1 MQLTGC
7 GWKNTYRGEGIKMRT
22 ILSAAAFAAAMGAC
36 SSASAASPPVL
47 PDAIYN
53 GQTLS
58 CSADGAFVGGCGNDV
73 LTGPGSAF
81 AESPDLRA
89 ASSIAAHGTPF
100 PIFSVWADTE
110 IPFFRPDP
118 ESSASARPGGGIQYF
133 MESYDKADPTNI
145 EDKISINM
153 KAEILYNFNVPSLG
167 VNFWG
172 VTAESILQIQ
182 NVKDPTDSIFIF
194 HQFDETSGDCVV
206 DCSLGFDLKL
216 DQDFAFRIN
225 TLYSVT
231 MVLGFNVEN
240 GCEFCSVGADGFID
254 PIFTIVSPNPD
265 ITLLFSPGIGN
276 IAAPVPE
283 FSTWA
288 MMLLGFAGLGYAGV
302 KRASKIT
309 LA

>member
-1 MQLTGC
+1 
-7 GWKNTYRGEGIKMRT
+7 MRT

-36 SSASAASPPVL
+36 ASASAASPPVL

-118 ESSASARPGGGIQYF
+118 NHLPRPDQEEGYSTLWNQ
-133 MESYDKADPTNI
+133 YDKADPTNI

-206 DCSLGFDLKL
+206 DCSLGFD
-216 DQDFAFRIN
+216 FE
-225 TLYSVT
+225 T
-231 MVLGFNVEN
+231 
-240 GCEFCSVGADGFID
+240 
-254 PIFTIVSPNPD
+254 
-265 ITLLFSPGIGN
+265 
-276 IAAPVPE
+276 
-283 FSTWA
+283 
-288 MMLLGFAGLGYAGV
+288 
-302 KRASKIT
+302 
-309 LA
+309 